1 MSSPS
6 ILHCGVIAHSYLSPR
21 YQIRSPTNKIS
32 KTDGELKEFE
42 SILENHRAKGT
53 EDNEIARKVQK
64 SRKKGGKAAAAPARR
79 TARRKAQSTP
89 PSSPE
94 R

>member
-1 MSSPS
+1 M
-6 ILHCGVIAHSYLSPR
+6 
-21 YQIRSPTNKIS
+21 NKIS

-64 SRKKGGKAAAAPARR
+64 SRKKSGKAAPARR

>member
-1 MSSPS
+1 M
-6 ILHCGVIAHSYLSPR
+6 
-21 YQIRSPTNKIS
+21 NKIS

-64 SRKKGGKAAAAPARR
+64 SRKKGGKAAAPARR